1 MLKVAALVILLSTL
15 VYCFTPEEIEIF
27 ELQQELT
34 RKYGDEIDF
43 YRFLKLPKLKHS
55 SSKDIVRNLRK
66 LSKKY
71 HPDKNR
77 KYKKL
82 YERLNKATEILSND
96 SRRKTY
102 DYYLKNGFPDY
113 NFSRGGFIF
122 KRVQPK
128 TWFLGLF
135 LYVVASAI
143 HYALLKIQHT
153 SNRRRIQDFIR
164 QCKEQDDTNGLGE
177 KRLAFRQHEAD
188 KAKEIVIR
196 LGDVYVVEPDGEMSL
211 ISADSVAVP
220 TVLDCLFFSL
230 PIFLWNRS
238 LGKLFSRAPSQP
250 SSQQRS
256 EPSEK
261 AAKRTA
267 KNVETKLK
275 DGQKKMT
282 LPNGKVIYSRKKD

>member
-1 MLKVAALVILLSTL
+1 MLNVAALVILLSAL
-15 VYCFTPEEIEIF
+15 AYCFTPEETEIF
-27 ELQQELT
+27 ELQRELAK
-34 RKYGDEIDF
+34 KYGDEIDF

-55 SSKDIVRNLRK
+55 SSKEIVRNLRN
-66 LSKKY
+66 LAKKY

-122 KRVQPK
+122 RRVQPK
-128 TWFLGLF
+128 TWFLVLF

-153 SNRRRIQDFIR
+153 SNKRRIQGFIR
-164 QCKEQDDTNGLGE
+164 QCKEQDDTNGVGE
-177 KRLAFRQHEAD
+177 KRLVFKQHEAD
-188 KAKEIVIR
+188 DAKEILIR
-196 LGDVYVVEPDGEMSL
+196 LGDVYVVQPDGEMCL
-211 ISADSVAVP
+211 ISADDAADP
-220 TVLDCLFFSL
+220 TILDCLFFRL
-230 PIFLWNRS
+230 PMFLWNRS
-238 LGKLFSRAPSQP
+238 LGRLFIRAPSQP
-250 SSQQRS
+250 STQKEANSSDKRPQR
-256 EPSEK
+256 
-261 AAKRTA
+261 AAR
-267 KNVETKLK
+267 NVEAKLK

-282 LPNGKVIYSRKKD
+282 LPNGKVIYSRKKE